1 MVVTCSGKRE
11 TEAAQQGGA
20 GGCSHPQNE
29 NLSPPPN
36 VSMPKCRLRSR
47 KLVWQNIQPRDLFTN
62 RFIRITLC
70 EIL

>member
-29 NLSPPPN
+29 NLSPPP
-36 VSMPKCRLRSR
+36 
-47 KLVWQNIQPRDLFTN
+47 Q
-62 RFIRITLC
+62 RFDAEMSLAQQKIGLAKYSAS
-70 EIL
+70 